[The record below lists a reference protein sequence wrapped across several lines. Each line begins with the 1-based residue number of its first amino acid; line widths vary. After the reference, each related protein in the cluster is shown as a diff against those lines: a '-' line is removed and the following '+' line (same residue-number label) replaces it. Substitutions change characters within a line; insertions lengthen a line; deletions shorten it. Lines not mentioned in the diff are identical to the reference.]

1 MPDDLFEYV
10 YLAEQVFGVTAAKA
24 VEEAKQ
30 RAEAAKVGID
40 AVTEA
45 AAKAVAE
52 ATNRRAALASTFDDG
67 DVSNCSEDS
76 GPAEAVHV
84 RVPTFE
90 KVKAYTGTRLG
101 MIFKFGLAGLG

>member
-1 MPDDLFEYV
+1 MQEDLFEYA
-10 YLAEQVFGVTAAKA
+10 YLANQVFGVTAAKA

-52 ATNRRAALASTFDDG
+52 AKSRRAALARTSDDG

-76 GPAEAVHV
+76 GMA
-84 RVPTFE
+84 TSCSL
-90 KVKAYTGTRLG
+90 T
-101 MIFKFGLAGLG
+101 